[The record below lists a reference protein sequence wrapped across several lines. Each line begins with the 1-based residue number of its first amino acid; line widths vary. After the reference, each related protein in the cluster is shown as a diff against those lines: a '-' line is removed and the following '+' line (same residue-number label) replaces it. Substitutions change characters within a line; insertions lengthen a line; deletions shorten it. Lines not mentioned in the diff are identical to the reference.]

1 MCNKKVHAVIEYI
14 KNNNNF
20 CFDVIEALESPED
33 ILNYYGIY
41 LIFSNEEMEI
51 IQKELKK
58 LAESFQTS
66 EMVNLYEK
74 EITSKQMRWL
84 E

>member
-20 CFDVIEALESPED
+20 CFDILDVLESPEN
-33 ILNYYGIY
+33 ILNHYS
-41 LIFSNEEMEI
+41 IFLTFTDEEMKM
-51 IQKELKK
+51 IQTEFKK
-58 LAESFQTS
+58 LAEEYQTS
-66 EMVNLYEK
+66 EIVKLYEK
-74 EITSKQMRWL
+74 ELTSKQMRWL